1 MTRES
6 ERRLMR
12 RLHRE
17 EDHRIVS
24 ARLRPGH
31 RARLI
36 DVSAGGAL
44 IETNCRLLPG
54 SIVELHME
62 TPTAHAKIRGRVL
75 RSSVASV
82 RPSFVCYRGAICFD
96 RHLPWFVEDEASGS
110 PDARPS
116 SPGRTLPVHEE
127 L

>member
-1 MTRES
+1 
-6 ERRLMR
+6 MR

-24 ARLRPGH
+24 ARVRPGY

-62 TPTAHAKIRGRVL
+62 TTTAHAKVRGRVL
-75 RSSVASV
+75 RSNVASV

-96 RHLPWFVEDEASGS
+96 RHLPWFVEDNDCGS
-110 PDARPS
+110 HVLRPAHPDRDVAA
-116 SPGRTLPVHEE
+116 GEVI
-127 L
+127 